1 MNAEPPTRH
10 VLDPKRYGAVI
21 FDMDGVVTRTAGV
34 HADAWRRV
42 FDAFLEKWRRETGSE
57 AAPFDPDTDYRRYV
71 DGKARYDGVA
81 SFLESR
87 GIHLPFGDP
96 SDPPGRDS
104 ICGIGNA
111 KNEQFQAS
119 LLERG
124 VEVFESTIALIHALK
139 RSGMR
144 VALISASKNA
154 EAVLRA
160 GGCLDL
166 FDARVD
172 GVVAEE
178 KGLNGKPAPDVF
190 LAAAA
195 ELGVEPQRAVVVE
208 DALAGVRAG
217 RAGGFALVVGVDRT
231 GHPEDLS
238 QNGADIVVQDLS
250 QFSVGGEPLPH
261 ATENI
266 GGIVAAAGGRRI
278 AVFLD
283 YDGTL
288 TPIVDRPQDATLSE
302 TMRTA
307 VARLAQACTVSIIS
321 GRDLDDVRER
331 VGLEELYYAGSHG
344 FDIRGPGIER
354 QLGTEARPA
363 LQRATETL
371 RDRLADVEGAII
383 EPKRFSLAVHYRLV
397 APDQV
402 ALVSAAADAAL
413 EPELK
418 RFDGKKVI
426 EIQPRMDWHKGK
438 ALLTLLETLNLDER
452 TVLPIYIG
460 DDTTDENAFRAIS
473 DFGIGIVVRD
483 AVYETAATYA
493 LADPAE
499 VEEFLLLL
507 ADTIEKEQR

>member
-1 MNAEPPTRH
+1 MNASPPGHH
-10 VLDPKRYGAVI
+10 VLDPKRYDAVI
-21 FDMDGVVTRTAGV
+21 FDMDGVVTRTARV

-42 FDAFLEKWRRETGSE
+42 FDAFLDKWRRETGGE
-57 AAPFDPDTDYRRYV
+57 AAPFDPGTDYRRYV
-71 DGKARYDGVA
+71 DGKPRYDGVA

-87 GIHLPFGDP
+87 GIRLPFGAP
-96 SDPPGRDS
+96 SDSPERDT

-119 LLERG
+119 LRERG
-124 VEVFESTIALIHALK
+124 VEVFESTIALIDALK
-139 RSGMR
+139 RAGIR

-160 GGCLDL
+160 GGCLEL
-166 FDARVD
+166 FDVRID
-172 GVVAEE
+172 GVVAEQR
-178 KGLNGKPAPDVF
+178 GLKGKPAPDVF

-195 ELGVEPQRAVVVE
+195 ELGVQPRRAVVVE

-217 RAGGFALVVGVDRT
+217 RAGGFGLVIGVDRT
-231 GHPEDLS
+231 GNPEDLR
-238 QNGADIVVQDLS
+238 QHGADIVVQDLS
-250 QFSVGGEPLPH
+250 QLSVGGEPLPH
-261 ATENI
+261 ATDHIAE
-266 GGIVAAAGGRRI
+266 IVATAGGRRI

-288 TPIVDRPQDATLSE
+288 SPIADRPQDAILSDA
-302 TMRTA
+302 MRTA
-307 VARLAQACTVSIIS
+307 VARLAQACTVGIIS

-331 VGLEELYYAGSHG
+331 VGLDELYYAGSHG
-344 FDIRGPGIER
+344 FDIKGPGIER
-354 QLGTEARPA
+354 QLGTEAQPA
-363 LQRATETL
+363 LRRATETL
-371 RDRLADVEGAII
+371 RHRLADVEGVII

-397 APDQV
+397 QPDYV
-402 ALVSAAADAAL
+402 DLVSAAADAAL

-426 EIQPRMDWHKGK
+426 EIQPNMDWHKGK
-438 ALLTLLETLNLDER
+438 ALMTLLDTLGLDEGSA
-452 TVLPIYIG
+452 LPIYVG
-460 DDTTDENAFRAIS
+460 DDTTDENAFRAIR
-473 DFGIGIVVRD
+473 DFGIGVVVRHE
-483 AVYETAATYA
+483 VYETAADYA